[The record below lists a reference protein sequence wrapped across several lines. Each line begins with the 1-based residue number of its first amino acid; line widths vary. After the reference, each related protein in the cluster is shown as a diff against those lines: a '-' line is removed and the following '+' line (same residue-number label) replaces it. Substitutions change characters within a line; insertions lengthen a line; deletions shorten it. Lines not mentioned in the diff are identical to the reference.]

1 MRKWKNL
8 ANVRT
13 EIVKVNIPV
22 VGWGAIPRR

>member
-1 MRKWKNL
+1 MKKWKNL

-22 VGWGAIPRR
+22 VGCGAIPRR